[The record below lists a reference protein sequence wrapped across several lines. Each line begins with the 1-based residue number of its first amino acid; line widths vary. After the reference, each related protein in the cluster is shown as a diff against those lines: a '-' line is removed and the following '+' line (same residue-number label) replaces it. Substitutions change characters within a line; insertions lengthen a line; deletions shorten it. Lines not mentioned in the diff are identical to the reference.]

1 MLKIYRTGG
10 MLRKPLFNLTLKQQQ
25 SLEASISKPFPAALL
40 HQHQQKQYIQYHHQQ
55 DLSKS
60 SAVIDL
66 PRIHNAKHTK
76 YSYSVADNHGLRLLS
91 DTIGD
96 RIDSLAESAGDQ
108 VAYKYCLTQQSI
120 TFGDLKQRTDAIAQ
134 NLLHMG
140 FKKGDRLALL
150 LPNIP
155 ELNLTMMACASIG
168 IITVLMNPAY
178 QPVEVEYML
187 KKTGAKGLVMLD
199 NLRMLQHYKM
209 LQSIAPELESADK
222 GALNSAR
229 LPDLKHVILASNRL
243 MRDPEQATAGTY
255 NWDELVKLEK
265 PRMEKPQVDMD
276 DDFVIM
282 FTSGT
287 TGSPKGTMKS
297 TLGFGF

>member
-10 MLRKPLFNLTLKQQQ
+10 MLRKPLFNLSLKQQQ
-25 SLEASISKPFPAALL
+25 PLEASTSKPFPAALL

-66 PRIHNAKHTK
+66 PRITNAKHTK
-76 YSYSVADNHGLRLLS
+76 YSYSVSDNHGLRLLS

-168 IITVLMNPAY
+168 VITVLMNPAY

-209 LQSIAPELESADK
+209 LKSIVPELESADK

-255 NWDELVKLEK
+255 NWDELVKCEK
-265 PRMEKPQVDMD
+265 PRMEKPHVDMD

-287 TGSPKGTMKS
+287 TGSPKGTLKS
-297 TLGFGF
+297 TLGF